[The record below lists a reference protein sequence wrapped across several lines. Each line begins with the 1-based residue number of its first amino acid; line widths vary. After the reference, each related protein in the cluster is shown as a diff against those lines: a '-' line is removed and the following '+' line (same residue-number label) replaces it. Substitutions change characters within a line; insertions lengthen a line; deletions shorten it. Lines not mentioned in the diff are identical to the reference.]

1 MVVYA
6 SMLIFIH
13 QKIKFM
19 KRIVI
24 SIILAGSVLLPAVS
38 HAQTGVDP
46 DPVQSAKNRARAAE
60 QEKARAAEA
69 AKNAPAPAA
78 GTKNGP
84 VTVSGPSTVV
94 GAADNDPDKRKF
106 IDPANMDPSVKPGDN
121 FYLYANGAW
130 IKKTPIPASKTRWGS
145 FDALAEESSQ
155 ALKGLLEEASRERK
169 ESKEEYNAKYGAN
182 MSELMKR
189 VGDYYASAMD
199 SAAIEK
205 LGYKPI
211 KPYLDA
217 ITALS
222 SKVQVLKYANTLRA
236 QSVSSPFYRIGV
248 GQDAKDVTKYIISI
262 GQGGT
267 TLPDRDYYL
276 KNDARSQKIREDY
289 TAYITKLFSLTGE
302 TSVNAM
308 AKAVTIMQIETAM
321 AQAQMS
327 RVEMRDPNKLYNK
340 FSIEGLTAKTPNLN
354 WATILPELGYKV
366 KQDSVNVSTPRF
378 MVFLDSLLNKVSLDD
393 WKTYL
398 KWGVLK
404 DAAPFLSSAFVDANF
419 AYNQSLNG
427 QKEQTPR
434 WQRMSG
440 LIDRQLGDL
449 LGQLYVNRYFNQAA
463 KARMLEL
470 VTNLQNTFDSRIKK
484 LDWMSEAT
492 KQRALGKLHAFV
504 KKIGFPDKWKNYDGL
519 EIKRDDFFGNLQR
532 CSQWQYNENI
542 SRLGKPVDKTE
553 WGMTPP
559 TVNAYYSP
567 QKNEIVFPAGI
578 LRFPF
583 FDFDADDAI
592 NYGGIGAVI
601 GHEMTHG
608 FDDQGRQFDADG
620 NLQDWWTKADADEF
634 KKRADE
640 VVQQYNGYV
649 ILDTMHVNGKL
660 TLGENLAD
668 LGGLSIAYEAFKNTK
683 QGQGTEKIDGFTPD
697 QRFFLNWAQVW
708 RNNILPEAAAQR
720 ILTDNHS
727 PGMYRANGPLTNME
741 AFYKAFDVKP
751 GDKMYKAP
759 EKRTRIW

>member
-1 MVVYA
+1 
-6 SMLIFIH
+6 
-13 QKIKFM
+13 M
-19 KRIVI
+19 KRIVFSIIIAGFTIIPAI
-24 SIILAGSVLLPAVS
+24 SI
-38 HAQTGVDP
+38 AQKTGVDP
-46 DPVQSAKNRARAAE
+46 IPVQSEKDRKASE
-60 QEKARAAEA
+60 DWEKAQAA
-69 AKNAPAPAA
+69 AKNAPPASNSKSA
-78 GTKNGP
+78 P
-84 VTVSGPSTVV
+84 VTVSGPATVV
-94 GAADNDPDKRKF
+94 STPVVNTSNKKF
-106 IDPANMDPSVKPGDN
+106 IDPANMDLSVKPGDN
-121 FYLYANGAW
+121 FYQYANGTW
-130 IKKTPIPASKTRWGS
+130 IKKTPVPASKTRWGS

-155 ALKGLLEEASRERK
+155 ALKRLLEETARDPKTNTDAADYKRK
-169 ESKEEYNAKYGAN
+169 GAQSTLDIMN
-182 MSELMKR
+182 R

-199 SAAIEK
+199 SVAIEK

-211 KPYLDA
+211 KSYLDA

-222 SKVQVLKYANTLRA
+222 SKTQVLKYANTLRA
-236 QSVSSPFYRIGV
+236 QSMASPLYRIGV
-248 GQDAKDVTKYIISI
+248 GQDSKDVTKYIINI

-276 KNDARSQKIREDY
+276 KTDARSQKIREDY
-289 TAYITKLFSLTGE
+289 IKYITRLFSLTGE
-302 TSVNAM
+302 PTAKSM
-308 AKAVTIMQIETAM
+308 ANAVTILTLETAM

-354 WATILPELGYKV
+354 WAGILPELGYKV
-366 KQDSVNVSTPRF
+366 KQDSVNVSNPKY
-378 MVFLDSLLNKVSLDD
+378 MIFLDSLLNKVPLDD
-393 WKTYL
+393 WMVYL

-404 DAAPFLSSAFVDANF
+404 DAAPFLSSAFVNANF
-419 AYNQSLNG
+419 AYNQSLSG

-449 LGQLYVNRYFNQAA
+449 LGQLYVARYFNQAA

-470 VTNLQNTFDSRIKK
+470 VNNLQSTFDSRIKK

-492 KQRALGKLHAFV
+492 KQRGLAKLHSFV
-504 KKIGFPDKWKNYDGL
+504 KKIGYPDVWKNYDGVVL
-519 EIKRDDFFGNLQR
+519 KRDDFYGNLQR
-532 CSQWQYNENI
+532 LSQWQYNDNVN
-542 SRLGKPVDKTE
+542 RLGKPVDKNE
-553 WGMTPP
+553 WGMTAP

-583 FDFDADDAI
+583 FDADADDAL

-620 NLQDWWTKADADEF
+620 NLQDWWTKSDADEF

-640 VVQQYNGYV
+640 VVQQYNGYTV
-649 ILDTMHVNGKL
+649 LDTLHVNGKL

-683 QGQGTEKIDGFTPD
+683 QGQSGDKIDGFTPD

-708 RNNILPEAAAQR
+708 RSNILPEAAAQR
-720 ILTDNHS
+720 IVTDNHS

-759 EKRTRIW
+759 ENRTKIW

>member
-1 MVVYA
+1 
-6 SMLIFIH
+6 
-13 QKIKFM
+13 M
-19 KRIVI
+19 KRIVFSFI
-24 SIILAGSVLLPAVS
+24 FAGCTILPAIGI
-38 HAQTGVDP
+38 AQTGTDP
-46 DPVQSAKNRARAAE
+46 DPVQSAKNRKENEER
-60 QEKARAAEA
+60 EKARAAEA
-69 AKNAPAPAA
+69 AKNTPASSN
-78 GTKNGP
+78 GKSGP
-84 VTVSGPSTVV
+84 VTVSGPGTVV
-94 GAADNDPDKRKF
+94 IASPKNSSNKKF
-106 IDPANMDPSVKPGDN
+106 IDPANMDLSVKPGDN
-121 FYLYANGAW
+121 FYLFANGAW
-130 IKKTPIPASKTRWGS
+130 IKNTPIPASKTRWGS

-155 ALKGLLEEASRERK
+155 ALKDLLEDAGKNPKARADNK
-169 ESKEEYNAKYGAN
+169 EK
-182 MSELMKR
+182 SEFGDLMKR
-189 VGDYYASAMD
+189 VGDYYISAMD
-199 SAAIEK
+199 STAIEK

-211 KPYLDA
+211 KSYLDA

-222 SKVQVLKYANTLRA
+222 SKAQVLKYANTLRA
-236 QSVSSPFYRIGV
+236 QTIASPLYRIGV
-248 GQDAKDVTKYIISI
+248 GQDAKDVTKYIIGI

-276 KNDARSQKIREDY
+276 KTDARSQKVREDY
-289 TAYITKLFSLTGE
+289 ITYITKLFSLTGE
-302 TSVNAM
+302 TNVNAM
-308 AKAVTIMQIETAM
+308 AKAVTVMQLETAM

-354 WATILPELGYKV
+354 WAAILPELGYK
-366 KQDSVNVSTPRF
+366 KQDSVNVSNPKF
-378 MVFLDSLLNKVSLDD
+378 MVFLDSLLNKVPLDD

-404 DAAPFLSSAFVDANF
+404 DAAPYLSSPFVNANF
-419 AYNQSLNG
+419 AYNQALSG

-449 LGQLYVNRYFNQAA
+449 LGQLYVDRYFNQAA
-463 KARMLEL
+463 KTRMLEL
-470 VTNLQNTFDSRIKK
+470 VNNLQATFNSRIKK
-484 LDWMSEAT
+484 FDWMSEVT
-492 KQRALGKLHAFV
+492 KQRALGKLNAFV
-504 KKIGFPDKWKNYDGL
+504 KKIGFPDKWKNYDG
-519 EIKRDDFFGNLQR
+519 IVIAKDDFYGNLLR
-532 CSQWQYNENI
+532 CSQWQYNDNVN
-542 SRLGKPVDKTE
+542 RLDKPVDKTE

-567 QKNEIVFPAGI
+567 PKNEIVFPAGI

-583 FDFDADDAI
+583 FDFEADDAI

-620 NLQDWWTKADADEF
+620 NLHDWWTKSDADEF

-649 ILDTMHVNGKL
+649 ILDTIHVNGKL

-668 LGGLSIAYEAFKNTK
+668 LGGLSIAYEAFKNTN
-683 QGQGTEKIDGFTPD
+683 QGKSGEKIDGFTPD

-708 RNNILPEAAAQR
+708 RNNILPETAAQR
-720 ILTDNHS
+720 IVTDNHS
-727 PGMYRANGPLTNME
+727 PGMHRANGPLTNID
-741 AFYKAFDVKP
+741 AFYNAFDVKP

>member
-1 MVVYA
+1 
-6 SMLIFIH
+6 
-13 QKIKFM
+13 M
-19 KRIVI
+19 KRILF
-24 SIILAGSVLLPAVS
+24 SIILTGCILVPAVTMS
-38 HAQTGVDP
+38 QTGVDP
-46 DPVQSAKNRARAAE
+46 DPVQSAKNRKANEER
-60 QEKARAAEA
+60 EKARAVEA
-69 AKNAPAPAA
+69 AKNAPAPSN
-78 GTKNGP
+78 TKKGP
-84 VTVSGPSTVV
+84 VTVSGTPVV
-94 GAADNDPDKRKF
+94 VAPDPYAGSKRKF
-106 IDPANMDPSVKPGDN
+106 IDPANMDLSVKPGDN

-155 ALKGLLEEASRERK
+155 ALKGLLELAAVDLNELPENKKNGTTRSD
-169 ESKEEYNAKYGAN
+169 
-182 MSELMKR
+182 LMKR

-211 KPYLDA
+211 KPFLDG

-222 SKVQVLKYANTLRA
+222 SKAQVLKHINYLRS
-236 QSVSSPFYRIGV
+236 QSITSPLYRIGV

-276 KNDARSQKIREDY
+276 KTDARSQKIRTDY
-289 TAYITKLFSLTGE
+289 TAYIIKLFTLVGE
-302 TSVNAM
+302 NNVQAM
-308 AKAVTIMQIETAM
+308 ANAVTVIQLETAL

-340 FSIEGLTAKTPNLN
+340 FSVAGLTAKTPNLN
-354 WATILPELGYKV
+354 WASILPELGYKT
-366 KQDSVNVSTPRF
+366 KQDSVIASNPK
-378 MVFLDSLLNKVSLDD
+378 FLMFIDSLLNKTPLDD
-393 WKTYL
+393 LKVYL
-398 KWGVLK
+398 KWGVLR
-404 DAAPFLSSAFVDANF
+404 DAAAYLSSEFVKANF
-419 AYNQSLNG
+419 AYNQSLSG

-449 LGQLYVNRYFNQAA
+449 LGQLYVDKYFNQAA

-470 VTNLQNTFDSRIKK
+470 VNNLQTTFDSRIKK
-484 LDWMSEAT
+484 LDWMSEVT

-504 KKIGFPDKWKNYDGL
+504 KKIGFPDKWKNYDGIV
-519 EIKRDDFFGNLQR
+519 IKRDDFFGNLQR
-532 CSQWQYNENI
+532 CSQWAYNDNVN
-542 SRLGKPVDKTE
+542 RLGKPIDKTE

-583 FDFDADDAI
+583 FDFEADDAI

-620 NLQDWWTKADADEF
+620 NLQDWWTGTDAEIF

-640 VVQQYNGYV
+640 VVQQYNGFI
-649 ILDTMHVNGKL
+649 ILDSLHVNGKL

-668 LGGLSIAYEAFKNTK
+668 LGGLSIAYEAFKNTR
-683 QGQGTEKIDGFTPD
+683 QGQSGEKIDGFTPD
-697 QRFFLNWAQVW
+697 QRFFLNWSQVW

-720 ILTDNHS
+720 IVTDNHS
-727 PGMYRANGPLTNME
+727 PGMYRSNGPLTNID
-741 AFYKAFDVKP
+741 AFYKAFDVKF

-759 EKRTRIW
+759 EQRTKIW

>member
-1 MVVYA
+1 
-6 SMLIFIH
+6 
-13 QKIKFM
+13 M
-19 KRIVI
+19 KRILF
-24 SIILAGSVLLPAVS
+24 SIILTGCILVPAVTMS
-38 HAQTGVDP
+38 QTGVDP
-46 DPVQSAKNRARAAE
+46 DPVQSAKNRKANEER
-60 QEKARAAEA
+60 EKARAAEA
-69 AKNAPAPAA
+69 AKNAPAPSN
-78 GTKNGP
+78 TKKGP
-84 VTVSGPSTVV
+84 VTVSGTPVV
-94 GAADNDPDKRKF
+94 VAPDPYAGSKRKF
-106 IDPANMDPSVKPGDN
+106 IDPANMDLSVKPGDN

-155 ALKGLLEEASRERK
+155 ALKGLLEEA
-169 ESKEEYNAKYGAN
+169 AKDPKGN
-182 MSELMKR
+182 PDVEKKQGTGDLMKR

-222 SKVQVLKYANTLRA
+222 SKAQALKYANTLRA
-236 QSVSSPFYRIGV
+236 QSVTSPLYRIGV

-267 TLPDRDYYL
+267 TLPDRDYYI
-276 KNDARSQKIREDY
+276 KNDARSQKIRTDY
-289 TAYITKLFSLTGE
+289 TAYIIKLFTLTGE
-302 TSVNAM
+302 NNVKAM
-308 AKAVTIMQIETAM
+308 ANAVTVMSLETAM

-340 FSIEGLTAKTPNLN
+340 FSIDGLTAKTPNLN
-354 WATILPELGYKV
+354 WASILTELGYKV
-366 KQDSVNVSTPRF
+366 KQDSVNVSNPKF
-378 MVFLDSLLNKVSLDD
+378 MVFIDSLLNKVPLDD
-393 WKTYL
+393 WKVYL
-398 KWGVLK
+398 QWGVLK
-404 DAAPFLSSAFVDANF
+404 GAAAYLSSAFVDANF
-419 AYNQSLNG
+419 AYNQSLSG

-440 LIDRQLGDL
+440 LIDGQLGDL
-449 LGQLYVNRYFNQAA
+449 LGQLYVDRYFNQAA

-470 VTNLQNTFDSRIKK
+470 VNNLQTTFDSRIKK
-484 LDWMSEAT
+484 LDWMSEVT

-504 KKIGFPDKWKNYDGL
+504 KKIGFPDKWKNYDGIV
-519 EIKRDDFFGNLQR
+519 IKRDDFFGNLQR
-532 CSQWQYNENI
+532 CSQWAYNDNVN
-542 SRLGKPVDKTE
+542 RLGKPIDKTE

-583 FDFDADDAI
+583 FDFEADDAI

-620 NLQDWWTKADADEF
+620 NLQDWWTGTDAEIF

-640 VVQQYNGYV
+640 VVQQYNGFI
-649 ILDTMHVNGKL
+649 ILDSLHVNGKL

-668 LGGLSIAYEAFKNTK
+668 LGGLSIAYEAFKNTR
-683 QGQGTEKIDGFTPD
+683 QGQSGEKIDGFTPD
-697 QRFFLNWAQVW
+697 QRFFLNWSQVW

-720 ILTDNHS
+720 IVTDNHS
-727 PGMYRANGPLTNME
+727 PGMYRSNGPLTNID
-741 AFYKAFDVKP
+741 AFYKAFDVKF

-759 EKRTRIW
+759 EQRTKIW

>member
-1 MVVYA
+1 
-6 SMLIFIH
+6 
-13 QKIKFM
+13 M
-19 KRIVI
+19 KRIVF
-24 SIILAGSVLLPAVS
+24 SIILAGCTVLPATGF
-38 HAQTGVDP
+38 AQTGVDP
-46 DPVQSAKNRARAAE
+46 DPVQSAKNRAKAAE
-60 QEKARAAEA
+60 LEKARAAEA
-69 AKNAPAPAA
+69 AKNAPAAN
-78 GTKNGP
+78 TKTGP
-84 VTVSGPSTVV
+84 VTVTGPATAVV
-94 GAADNDPDKRKF
+94 VADNNPSKRKF
-106 IDPANMDPSVKPGDN
+106 IDPANMDLTVKPGDN
-121 FYLYANGAW
+121 FYQYANGAW
-130 IKKTPIPASKTRWGS
+130 LKKTPIPASKTRWGS

-155 ALKGLLEEASRERK
+155 ALKRLLEEASSYPK
-169 ESKEEYNAKYGAN
+169 SKMEGDKKGGTA
-182 MSELMKR
+182 ELFKR

-199 SAAIEK
+199 STAIEK
-205 LGYKPI
+205 LGYKPV

-222 SKVQVLKYANTLRA
+222 SKAQVLKYANTLRA
-236 QSVSSPFYRIGV
+236 QTIASPFYRIGV
-248 GQDAKDVTKYIISI
+248 GQDAKDVTRYIISI

-276 KNDARSQKIREDY
+276 KNDARSQKIRTDY
-289 TAYITKLFSLTGE
+289 IAYITKLFSLTGE
-302 TSVNAM
+302 SNVNAM
-308 AKAVTIMQIETAM
+308 AKAVSVMQIETAL

-340 FSIEGLTAKTPNLN
+340 FSVDGLTAKTPNLN
-354 WATILPELGYKV
+354 WAAILPELGYKV
-366 KQDSVNVSTPRF
+366 KQDSLIVSNPKF
-378 MVFLDSLLNKVSLDD
+378 MMFVDSMLSKVSLDD

-404 DAAPFLSSAFVDANF
+404 GAAPYLSSAFVDANF

-440 LIDRQLGDL
+440 LIDNQLGDL
-449 LGQLYVNRYFNQAA
+449 LGQLYVDRYFNQAA

-470 VTNLQNTFDSRIKK
+470 VNNLQTTFNSRIKR
-484 LDWMSEAT
+484 LDWMSEVT
-492 KQRALGKLHAFV
+492 KQRALGKLNAFV

-519 EIKRDDFFGNLQR
+519 VIKRDDFYGNLQR
-532 CSQWQYNENI
+532 CNQWQYEDNV

-583 FDFDADDAI
+583 FDFEADDAI

-620 NLQDWWTKADADEF
+620 NLQDWWTKSDADEF

-649 ILDTMHVNGKL
+649 ILDTLHVNGKL

-683 QGQGTEKIDGFTPD
+683 QGQSAEKIDGFTPD

-708 RNNILPEAAAQR
+708 RSNILPEAAAQR

-741 AFYKAFDVKP
+741 AFYQAFDVKF

-759 EKRTRIW
+759 EQRTKIW

>member
-1 MVVYA
+1 
-6 SMLIFIH
+6 
-13 QKIKFM
+13 M
-19 KRIVI
+19 KRIVF
-24 SIILAGSVLLPAVS
+24 SLILAGCTIIPSITV
-38 HAQTGVDP
+38 AQTGLDP
-46 DPVQSAKNRARAAE
+46 DPVQSARNRKIAEE
-60 QEKARAAEA
+60 QERARAAEA
-69 AKNAPAPAA
+69 AKNAPAPAPKS
-78 GTKNGP
+78 TGP
-84 VTVSGPSTVV
+84 VTISGPATVV
-94 GAADNDPDKRKF
+94 TPPVKNSSNRKF
-106 IDPANMDPSVKPGDN
+106 IDPANMDLSIKPGDN

-130 IKKTPIPASKTRWGS
+130 IRKTLIPASKTRWGS

-155 ALKGLLEEASRERK
+155 ALKSLLEEAAKDPYSA
-169 ESKEEYNAKYGAN
+169 NADAGKKG
-182 MSELMKR
+182 STGDLMKR

-205 LGYKPI
+205 LGYKPV

-222 SKVQVLKYANTLRA
+222 SKAQVLKYANTLRA
-236 QSVSSPFYRIGV
+236 QSIAAPLYRIGV
-248 GQDAKDVTKYIISI
+248 GQDSKDVTKYIIGI

-267 TLPDRDYYL
+267 TLPDRDYYI
-276 KNDARSQKIREDY
+276 KNDTRNQKIREDY
-289 TAYITKLFSLTGE
+289 IKYISKLFSLTGE
-302 TSVNAM
+302 TTVRSM
-308 AKAVTIMQIETAM
+308 ANAVTIMQLETAM

-366 KQDSVNVSTPRF
+366 KQDSVNVSNPKF
-378 MVFLDSLLNKVSLDD
+378 MMFLDSLLNKVSLDD
-393 WKTYL
+393 WKVYL
-398 KWGVLK
+398 KWNVLK
-404 DAAPFLSSAFVDANF
+404 DAAPYLSSSFVDANF
-419 AYNQSLNG
+419 AYNQSLSG

-449 LGQLYVNRYFNQAA
+449 LGQLYVDRYFNQAA
-463 KARMLEL
+463 KMRMQEL
-470 VTNLQNTFDSRIKK
+470 VNNLQSTFDSRIKK
-484 LDWMSEAT
+484 LDWMSEVT
-492 KQRALGKLHAFV
+492 RQRAQGKLNAFV

-519 EIKRDDFFGNLQR
+519 VIKKDDFYGNLQR
-532 CSQWQYNENI
+532 CSQWQYNENV

-553 WGMTPP
+553 WSMTPP
-559 TVNAYYSP
+559 TVNAYYSA

-583 FDFDADDAI
+583 FDAEADDAI

-620 NLQDWWTKADADEF
+620 NLQDWWTKTDADEF

-640 VVQQYNGYV
+640 VVNQYNSYV
-649 ILDTMHVNGKL
+649 ILDTMHVNGRL

-683 QGQGTEKIDGFTPD
+683 QGKGNEMIDGYTPD

-720 ILTDNHS
+720 IVTDNHS

-759 EKRTRIW
+759 EKRTKIW